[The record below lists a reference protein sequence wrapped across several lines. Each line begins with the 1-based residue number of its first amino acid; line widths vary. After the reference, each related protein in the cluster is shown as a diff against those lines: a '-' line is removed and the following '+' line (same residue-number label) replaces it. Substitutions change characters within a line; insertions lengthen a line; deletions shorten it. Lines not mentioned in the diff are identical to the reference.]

1 MSEPRL
7 LLQTAT
13 VGGLAMVLG
22 MVASSRAE
30 AQTGR
35 ISARARVLPT
45 EPSQDG
51 LSMTRSFLA
60 AQWQGRMDRRLT
72 TVRVLED
79 RRKERRAPRVRVDI
93 SYLRN

>member
-22 MVASSRAE
+22 MAATSRAE

-45 EPSQDG
+45 EPSRDG

-72 TVRVLED
+72 TVQVVED

>member
-1 MSEPRL
+1 MRQPRQ

-13 VGGLAMVLG
+13 VSGLAMVLG
-22 MVASSRAE
+22 MAPASRVE

-51 LSMTRSFLA
+51 LFLTRSFLA

-72 TVRVLED
+72 TVRVVED
-79 RRKERRAPRVRVDI
+79 RRKERRTPRVRVDI